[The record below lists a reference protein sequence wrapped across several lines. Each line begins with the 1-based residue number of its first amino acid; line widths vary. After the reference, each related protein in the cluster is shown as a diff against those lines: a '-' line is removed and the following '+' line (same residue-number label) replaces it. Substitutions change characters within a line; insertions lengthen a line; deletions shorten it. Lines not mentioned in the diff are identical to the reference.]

1 MNLNLYSKEVFSL
14 NKKIIIIEGYL
25 ASGKSTFA
33 LQLSKSI
40 NIPYLI
46 KDTFKIAV
54 CKNVTVTSRTES
66 SVFSAVTFD
75 GMMYV
80 TERMLETDTP
90 IILEGNFVPA
100 GIKKVDE
107 ASLIKRLINK
117 YNYTSL
123 DFKFMGDTR
132 VLYQRFLDREKTA
145 ERGEVNKIGADV
157 PYVTFNQWCHNF
169 DDFDIGGETIRVD
182 TTDFSN
188 IDFNTYIELA
198 KEFMG

>member
-1 MNLNLYSKEVFSL
+1 M
-14 NKKIIIIEGYL
+14 NKKVIIIEGYL

-33 LQLSKSI
+33 LQLSKAI

-46 KDTFKIAV
+46 KDTFKIAL
-54 CKNVTVTSRTES
+54 CKNISVANRTES
-66 SVFSAVTFD
+66 SVLSAVTFD

-80 TERMLETDTP
+80 TERMMETSTP

-100 GIKKVDE
+100 NIKNVDE
-107 ASLIKRLINK
+107 ASIIKRLI
-117 YNYTSL
+117 NYTSL

-132 VLYQRFLDREKTA
+132 VLHQRFLEREKTA
-145 ERGEVNKIGADV
+145 GRGEVNKIGADV
-157 PYVTFNQWCHNF
+157 PYAIFNQWCRNLN
-169 DDFDIGGETIRVD
+169 DFDIGGETVRVD

-188 IDFNTYIELA
+188 VNFNTYIKLA